1 MRDGAF
7 LARYNAPHTA
17 NSYQREEMALEH
29 HLREPKRLVCLQ
41 LLDNVCLSRS
51 LLLRLAGALGLG
63 LPAASGITLTFSFLS
78 YVLPILAGM
87 LADARWG
94 MFKTIVVSSFIGI
107 VGVSA
112 FSHFRQKTFSQYCST
127 QVMSF

>member
-1 MRDGAF
+1 MGPAHLPEEHKRPVRSF
-7 LARYNAPHTA
+7 HTSTGIA
-17 NSYQREEMALEH
+17 VLIS
-29 HLREPKRLVCLQ
+29 
-41 LLDNVCLSRS
+41 SS
-51 LLLRLAGALGLG
+51 TAGALGLG

-107 VGVSA
+107 VGTSSRLPSA
-112 FSHFRQKTFSQYCST
+112 NNNN
-127 QVMSF
+127 

>member
-1 MRDGAF
+1 MVPAHLPEGRKRQVRSAGTCLDPM
-7 LARYNAPHTA
+7 LTA
-17 NSYQREEMALEH
+17 LFA
-29 HLREPKRLVCLQ
+29 
-41 LLDNVCLSRS
+41 
-51 LLLRLAGALGLG
+51 AGALGLG

-107 VGVSA
+107 VGAPSL
-112 FSHFRQKTFSQYCST
+112 FPTPHEQS
-127 QVMSF
+127 

>member
-1 MRDGAF
+1 M
-7 LARYNAPHTA
+7 
-17 NSYQREEMALEH
+17 
-29 HLREPKRLVCLQ
+29 HLQQGHRKQVRLHAMMSRCEV
-41 LLDNVCLSRS
+41 DARS
-51 LLLRLAGALGLG
+51 LAAGALGLG

-107 VGVSA
+107 VGTSLSLSA
-112 FSHFRQKTFSQYCST
+112 PS
-127 QVMSF
+127 